1 MLDINIDEPIQI
13 FDIDSYKHVFFGGS
27 QTKMM
32 EAYGKKQPQFSAWKR
47 QNLVFIVLG
56 DTHIR
61 VAKKNIINFN
71 DLAQDQKEFKTCE

>member
-32 EAYGKKQPQFSAWKR
+32 EAYGKTKHWITLWK
-47 QNLVFIVLG
+47 LG
-56 DTHIR
+56 R
-61 VAKKNIINFN
+61 M
-71 DLAQDQKEFKTCE
+71 